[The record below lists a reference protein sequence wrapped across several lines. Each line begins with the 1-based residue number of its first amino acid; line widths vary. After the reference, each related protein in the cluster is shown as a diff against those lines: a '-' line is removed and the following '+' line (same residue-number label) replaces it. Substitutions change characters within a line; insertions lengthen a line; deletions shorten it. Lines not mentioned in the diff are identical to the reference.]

1 VKTRLTVVLFAL
13 LTLPVV
19 PLAAQ
24 NGPAIEMQV
33 KTILVDPANN
43 APVVILESNQ
53 DKKLLPIW
61 IGTNEAQSIAMQL
74 EKVDSPR
81 PNTHDLIRN
90 ILQGLG
96 ATLQRIVIT
105 DLRNSTYYATVHLR
119 LKGHDFPIDS
129 RPSDAIAVALRM
141 KASIFATP
149 QVLAKARPIPGP
161 AKQRDFLR
169 EMLGVHLQDLT
180 PELASLL
187 DIQGATGVLVADV
200 ELGSAAFEAG
210 LQRGDVIVKA
220 NDKTVQ
226 KAAQIEV
233 VLKSLARPGRV
244 KFDVLRKGKPATVL
258 VDVPA

>member
-1 VKTRLTVVLFAL
+1 MMSLPAAL
-13 LTLPVV
+13 P
-19 PLAAQ
+19 AQ
-24 NGPAIEMQV
+24 NGPIEMQV

-43 APVVILESNQ
+43 APVVILESTQ
-53 DKKLLPIW
+53 EKKLLPIW
-61 IGTNEAQSIAMQL
+61 IGANEAQSIAMQL

-96 ATLQRIVIT
+96 ATVQRIVIT
-105 DLRNSTYYATVHLR
+105 DLRNSTYYATVSVR
-119 LKGHDFPIDS
+119 LKGQDVQIDA

-149 QVLAKARPIPGP
+149 QVLSKARTVPGSRQKDP
-161 AKQRDFLR
+161 LR
-169 EMLGVHLQDLT
+169 EMLGTHLQDLT
-180 PELASLL
+180 PEIASLL

-200 ELGSAAFEAG
+200 ELGSAASEAG

-226 KAAQIEV
+226 KAAQIEIL
-233 VLKSLARPGRV
+233 LKSVAKPGRL

-258 VDVPA
+258 IDMPA